1 MLPYDQVENIEQHT
15 ETINE
20 EGHVNGDVLVQSD
33 FIRINRAAQNITI
46 QNQFNNC
53 NFGIKSNKQQT
64 PWIFETLKKAA
75 VTVFTKELLIGLI
88 AFFGYIISK
97 NKLK

>member
-1 MLPYDQVENIEQHT
+1 M
-15 ETINE
+15 
-20 EGHVNGDVLVQSD
+20 QSD
-33 FIRINRAAQNITI
+33 FIRINRGAQNITI

-75 VTVFTKELLIGLI
+75 VTVFTKELL
-88 AFFGYIISK
+88 
-97 NKLK
+97 